1 MSTSLTTKTALGLM
15 PLAIGI
21 VLRHYYERVTKDKNK
36 SRDGATGPVPL
47 RLEELMYDEAFTI
60 SRSFMDASARHT
72 VEEIQ
77 HFTALHTPTGP
88 SSQAV
93 RVTVPQTCCAEAAR
107 VLVRAFGG
115 EHEARRVVGGVRWWQ
130 VRPGDRGID
139 AEWIMDKRD
148 WKEAKRREKAAAAA
162 EGAQTS
168 ESPGAGVSTCF
179 SPLSPLSSSPSS
191 PDAHTRVGTD
201 DTETTAVYRPE
212 MDEMRCLLWAHGGG
226 YYFGSVDQERYMIQ
240 RYARKIH
247 GRVFAPNY
255 RLAPQYPFPCG
266 LQDLLA
272 SYLFLIEPPPGAA
285 HRPVQPGHIVIGG
298 DSAGGGLTLAFLQVV
313 RDAGLPPPAGAVLV
327 SPWCDMHHSFPSIFL
342 NTDTDIVPAT
352 GLTTH
357 KPSPLW
363 PPPPDDV
370 NLQVHE
376 LLRPGGTRGS
386 AVVPVPPGN
395 DDGNRVVET
404 QDTRPNDR
412 ETVVRVTGEDG
423 VPMEIRQQIQLYTTN
438 DLLIHPLIS
447 PALAYLGGLPPL
459 FVIASDREVLRDEI
473 LFTLVRFYLRRAC
486 RLMGRLGFVRAHRAA
501 NPEKYPVSEEV
512 KNLYPAYKGIENRM
526 KPTMVHL
533 QVYDDA
539 AHVLPL
545 MFIASTPAVYCYRAI
560 ATFIKHVTNMPPT
573 AALQK
578 YKPPLLQTLD
588 LTPGEI
594 VTSPVALSSPAAEA
608 EQPAL
613 AQPNATTRPKRFSR
627 MTTSFRRSSLFSKSE
642 KGSSGADDADV
653 LAGDPVVYH
662 GGWAKELDNGRTM
675 IRERVATNGTI
686 RALEPERDLPGLH
699 VDPAHLGIVSAR
711 WAGVYVP
718 SMQRHE
724 KKYAGCMRQ
733 IARRRERAIALLR
746 SQGPREIE
754 EEKKAEVEGE
764 GWSVAWALDD
774 PDERPPPS
782 SLVARCDTAEALAL
796 ARAAAATKQ
805 KRNSRLVV
813 ATSFGGKK
821 RRASEEGEK
830 VEKTARR
837 RSGGEFWRRL
847 SRGQGAVPST
857 AVAAA
862 AATVMQPQVMVAA

>member
-1 MSTSLTTKTALGLM
+1 MSASLTTRTTLGLM

-21 VLRHYYERVTKDKNK
+21 LLRHYYGRVIKDKSKN
-36 SRDGATGPVPL
+36 REGAAVPVPL

-60 SRSFMDASARHT
+60 TRSFMDASANHT
-72 VEEIQ
+72 VEELQ
-77 HFTALHTPTGP
+77 QFTNLYAPVGP
-88 SSQAV
+88 SSHVV
-93 RVTVPQTCCAEAAR
+93 RVAVPQTCCAEAAR

-148 WKEAKRREKAAAAA
+148 WKEATRREKAAAAA
-162 EGAQTS
+162 EKSQTRES
-168 ESPGAGVSTCF
+168 GSPGAGASTTL
-179 SPLSPLSSSPSS
+179 SPLSPLSSSSS
-191 PDAHTRVGTD
+191 SGAHAGVSTD
-201 DTETTAVYRPE
+201 DTEASATYRPE

-226 YYFGSVDQERYMIQ
+226 YYFGSINQERYMIQ

-272 SYLFLIEPPPGAA
+272 SYLFLIDPPPGAA
-285 HRPVQPGHIVIGG
+285 HRPVQPGHIVVGG
-298 DSAGGGLTLAFLQVV
+298 DSAGGGLALAFLQVV

-327 SPWCDMHHSFPSIFL
+327 SPWCDLHHSFPSISL

-357 KPSPLW
+357 KPSLLW

-370 NLQVHE
+370 NLQVRE
-376 LLRPGGTRGS
+376 LLRSPAQNRPGGTPGA
-386 AVVPVPPGN
+386 AVVPSGT
-395 DDGNRVVET
+395 DGGRVVET
-404 QDTRPNDR
+404 QDTSPDVR
-412 ETVVRVTGEDG
+412 ETVVRATGEDG
-423 VPMEIRQQIQLYTTN
+423 GPVEIRQQIQLYTTN
-438 DLLIHPLIS
+438 DLLIHPLVS
-447 PALAYLGGLPPL
+447 PVLGYLGGLPPL

-473 LFTLVRFYLRRAC
+473 LFT
-486 RLMGRLGFVRAHRAA
+486 AHRAA

-512 KNLYPAYKGIENRM
+512 KKLYPAYEGIENRM

-545 MFIASTPAVYCYRAI
+545 MFIATTPAVYCYRAI
-560 ATFIKHVTNMPPT
+560 ATFFKHVTNMSPT

-578 YKPPLLQTLD
+578 RKPPLLQTSD
-588 LTPGEI
+588 LTPEI
-594 VTSPVALSSPAAEA
+594 VTEPVALPSPVAEVK
-608 EQPAL
+608 QPTV
-613 AQPNATTRPKRFSR
+613 AQPSAPTRPTRFSR
-627 MTTSFRRSSLFSKSE
+627 MTTSFRRSSRFPRPE
-642 KGSSGADDADV
+642 RGTSGAEDADA

-662 GGWAKELDNGRTM
+662 GGWAKENDNGRTM

-686 RALEPERDLPGLH
+686 RPLEPERDLPALDT
-699 VDPAHLGIVSAR
+699 DPAHLGIVSAY
-711 WAGVYVP
+711 WARIYLATA
-718 SMQRHE
+718 QRHE
-724 KKYAGCMRQ
+724 KKYAGSTRQ

-746 SQGPREIE
+746 SQGPREV
-754 EEKKAEVEGE
+754 EEKEAEVEGE

-796 ARAAAATKQ
+796 ARAATATKRKQ
-805 KRNSRLVV
+805 NAASFRGTKRQ
-813 ATSFGGKK
+813 TS
-821 RRASEEGEK
+821 EK
-830 VEKTARR
+830 VEKATPSVRKR
-837 RSGGEFWRRL
+837 PGGELWRRL
-847 SRGQGAVPST
+847 SRGQGASP
-857 AVAAA
+857 AAAA
-862 AATVMQPQVMVAA
+862 AATVMQPPVIVAA

>member
-15 PLAIGI
+15 PLALGI
-21 VLRHYYERVTKDKNK
+21 VLRHYYERVIKDKSK
-36 SRDGATGPVPL
+36 SKEGAAAPVPL

-60 SRSFMDASARHT
+60 SRSFMDASAKHT

-77 HFTALHTPTGP
+77 KFTALHTPVGP
-88 SSQAV
+88 SSHSV

-148 WKEAKRREKAAAAA
+148 WKEARRREKAAAAA
-162 EGAQTS
+162 EGTQTS
-168 ESPGAGVSTCF
+168 ESPGAGATGSTC
-179 SPLSPLSSSPSS
+179 LSPLSSPSS

-201 DTETTAVYRPE
+201 DSEATAAYRPE

-285 HRPVQPGHIVIGG
+285 HRPVQPGHIVVGG
-298 DSAGGGLTLAFLQVV
+298 DSAGGGLALAFLQVV

-327 SPWCDMHHSFPSIFL
+327 SPWTLFPRRDSRH
-342 NTDTDIVPAT
+342 TSQV
-352 GLTTH
+352 
-357 KPSPLW
+357 PLW
-363 PPPPDDV
+363 PPPPDDIS
-370 NLQVHE
+370 LQVHE

-386 AVVPVPPGN
+386 ATVPPGT
-395 DDGNRVVET
+395 DDGN
-404 QDTRPNDR
+404 R

-423 VPMEIRQQIQLYTTN
+423 VPVEIRQQIQLYTTN
-438 DLLIHPLIS
+438 DLLMHPLVS

-473 LFTLVRFYLRRAC
+473 LFT
-486 RLMGRLGFVRAHRAA
+486 AHRAA

-512 KNLYPAYKGIENRM
+512 KKLYPAYEGIENRT

-545 MFIASTPAVYCYRAI
+545 MFIASTPAIYCYRAI

-578 YKPPLLQTLD
+578 RKLPPLWMSD
-588 LTPGEI
+588 LTLGET
-594 VTSPVALSSPAAEA
+594 VTSPVALSSPAAEV
-608 EQPAL
+608 EQPIL
-613 AQPNATTRPKRFSR
+613 AQPSATTRPKRLSR

-642 KGSSGADDADV
+642 RSTSGEVHAEDIDV

-662 GGWAKELDNGRTM
+662 GGWAKENDSNRTM
-675 IRERVATNGTI
+675 IRERVAINGTI
-686 RALEPERDLPGLH
+686 RPLEPERDLPGLH
-699 VDPAHLGIVSAR
+699 VDPAHLGVVSAR
-711 WAGVYVP
+711 WARVYIP
-718 SMQRHE
+718 FMQRHE
-724 KKYAGCMRQ
+724 KKYAGSMRQ
-733 IARRRERAIALLR
+733 VVRRRERAIALLR
-746 SQGPREIE
+746 SQCSREV
-754 EEKKAEVEGE
+754 EKEKEAEVEGE
-764 GWSVAWALDD
+764 GWSVAWALGD

-782 SLVARCDTAEALAL
+782 SLVARCDTEEALAL
-796 ARAAAATKQ
+796 ARAVAATKQ

-813 ATSFGGKK
+813 STSFRGKK
-821 RRASEEGEK
+821 RRASEESEK
-830 VEKTARR
+830 AEKTVRR
-837 RSGGEFWRRL
+837 RPGGEFWRRL
-847 SRGQGAVPST
+847 SRGHGAVPST
-857 AVAAA
+857 AVAA

>member
-21 VLRHYYERVTKDKNK
+21 LLRHYYDRVIKDKSK
-36 SRDGATGPVPL
+36 SKEGAAAPVPL

-60 SRSFMDASARHT
+60 SRSFMDASAKHT

-77 HFTALHTPTGP
+77 KFTALHTPVGP
-88 SSQAV
+88 SSHSV
-93 RVTVPQTCCAEAAR
+93 RVTVPQTSCAEAAR

-148 WKEAKRREKAAAAA
+148 WKEARRREKAAAAA
-162 EGAQTS
+162 EGTQTS
-168 ESPGAGVSTCF
+168 ESPGACAAGSTC
-179 SPLSPLSSSPSS
+179 LSPLSSPSS
-191 PDAHTRVGTD
+191 PGAHTRVSTD
-201 DTETTAVYRPE
+201 DSEATAAYRPE

-285 HRPVQPGHIVIGG
+285 HRPVQPGHIVVGG
-298 DSAGGGLTLAFLQVV
+298 DSAGGGLALAFLQVV

-327 SPWCDMHHSFPSIFL
+327 SPWCDLHHSFPSIFI

-376 LLRPGGTRGS
+376 LLRPGGTRVA
-386 AVVPVPPGN
+386 AVVPPGN

-404 QDTRPNDR
+404 QDTRPDVR

-423 VPMEIRQQIQLYTTN
+423 VPVEIRQQIQLYTTN
-438 DLLIHPLIS
+438 DLLIHPLVS

-473 LFTLVRFYLRRAC
+473 LFT
-486 RLMGRLGFVRAHRAA
+486 AHRAA

-512 KNLYPAYKGIENRM
+512 KKLYPAYKGIENRM

-545 MFIASTPAVYCYRAI
+545 MFIASTPAIYCYRAI

-578 YKPPLLQTLD
+578 RKLPPLWMSD
-588 LTPGEI
+588 LTLGET
-594 VTSPVALSSPAAEA
+594 VTSPVALSSPVEEV
-608 EQPAL
+608 EQPIL
-613 AQPNATTRPKRFSR
+613 SQPSATTRPKRLSR

-642 KGSSGADDADV
+642 RSTSGEVRPEDVDV

-662 GGWAKELDNGRTM
+662 GGWAKENDSNRTM

-686 RALEPERDLPGLH
+686 RPLEPECDLPGLH
-699 VDPAHLGIVSAR
+699 IDPAHLGVLSAR
-711 WAGVYVP
+711 WARVYMP
-718 SMQRHE
+718 FMQRHE
-724 KKYAGCMRQ
+724 KKYAGSMRQ
-733 IARRRERAIALLR
+733 VARRRERAIALLR
-746 SQGPREIE
+746 SQGSRE
-754 EEKKAEVEGE
+754 EEKEKGGAEVEGE

-796 ARAAAATKQ
+796 ARAVAATKQ

-813 ATSFGGKK
+813 ATSFRGKK
-821 RRASEEGEK
+821 RRASEESEK
-830 VEKTARR
+830 AEKT
-837 RSGGEFWRRL
+837 
-847 SRGQGAVPST
+847 GAVPST
-857 AVAAA
+857 AVVAA

>member
-1 MSTSLTTKTALGLM
+1 MSASLTTRTTLGLM

-21 VLRHYYERVTKDKNK
+21 LLRHYYGRVVKDKSK
-36 SRDGATGPVPL
+36 SREGAAVLVPL

-60 SRSFMDASARHT
+60 TRSFMDASANHT
-72 VEEIQ
+72 VEELQ
-77 HFTALHTPTGP
+77 QFTNLYAPVGP
-88 SSQAV
+88 SSQVV
-93 RVTVPQTCCAEAAR
+93 RVAVPQTCCAEAAR

-115 EHEARRVVGGVRWWQ
+115 EDEARRVVGGVRWWQ

-148 WKEAKRREKAAAAA
+148 WKEARRREKAAAATEKSQTRESGSPA
-162 EGAQTS
+162 AGANTS
-168 ESPGAGVSTCF
+168 
-179 SPLSPLSSSPSS
+179 LSPLSSSSS
-191 PDAHTRVGTD
+191 SGAHARVSTN
-201 DTETTAVYRPE
+201 DTEASAAYRPE

-226 YYFGSVDQERYMIQ
+226 YYFGSVNQERYMIQ

-285 HRPVQPGHIVIGG
+285 HRPVQPGHIVVGG
-298 DSAGGGLTLAFLQVV
+298 DSAGGGLALAFLQVV

-327 SPWCDMHHSFPSIFL
+327 SPWCDLHHSFPSISL

-357 KPSPLW
+357 KPSSLW

-370 NLQVHE
+370 NLQVRE
-376 LLRPGGTRGS
+376 LLQNRPGGTPGA
-386 AVVPVPPGN
+386 AV
-395 DDGNRVVET
+395 
-404 QDTRPNDR
+404 
-412 ETVVRVTGEDG
+412 TVVRATGEDG
-423 VPMEIRQQIQLYTTN
+423 VPVEIRQQIQLYTTN
-438 DLLIHPLIS
+438 DLLIHPLVS
-447 PALAYLGGLPPL
+447 PVLAYLGGLPPL

-473 LFTLVRFYLRRAC
+473 LFT
-486 RLMGRLGFVRAHRAA
+486 AHRAA

-512 KNLYPAYKGIENRM
+512 KKLYPAYEGIENRM

-545 MFIASTPAVYCYRAI
+545 MFIATTPAVYCYRAI
-560 ATFIKHVTNMPPT
+560 ATFFKHVTNMPPT

-578 YKPPLLQTLD
+578 RKPPLLQTSD
-588 LTPGEI
+588 ITPEI
-594 VTSPVALSSPAAEA
+594 VTSPVALSSPVAEVK
-608 EQPAL
+608 QPTV
-613 AQPNATTRPKRFSR
+613 AQPSAPTRPTRFSR

-642 KGSSGADDADV
+642 RGTSGAEDADV

-662 GGWAKELDNGRTM
+662 GGWAKENSNGRTM

-686 RALEPERDLPGLH
+686 RPLEPERDLPALH
-699 VDPAHLGIVSAR
+699 ADPAHLGIVSAR
-711 WAGVYVP
+711 WARVYLATA
-718 SMQRHE
+718 QGHE
-724 KKYAGCMRQ
+724 KKYAGSVRQ

-746 SQGPREIE
+746 SQVPRE
-754 EEKKAEVEGE
+754 AEAEGE

-796 ARAAAATKQ
+796 ARAAADTKR
-805 KRNSRLVV
+805 KRNAAFMR
-813 ATSFGGKK
+813 GK
-821 RRASEEGEK
+821 SEK
-830 VEKTARR
+830 AEKTVRR

-847 SRGQGAVPST
+847 SRGQGAVP
-857 AVAAA
+857 AAAAAA
-862 AATVMQPQVMVAA
+862 AATVMQPQVIVAA

>member
-1 MSTSLTTKTALGLM
+1 MSASLTTRTTLGLM

-21 VLRHYYERVTKDKNK
+21 VVRHYYDRVIKDKSK
-36 SRDGATGPVPL
+36 SREGSTGPVPL

-60 SRSFMDASARHT
+60 TRNFMEASTSHT
-72 VEEIQ
+72 VEELQ
-77 HFTALHTPTGP
+77 QFTALRTPAGP

-148 WKEAKRREKAAAAA
+148 WKEARRREKAAAMA
-162 EGAQTS
+162 ERTGS
-168 ESPGAGVSTCF
+168 VGESGSPGT
-179 SPLSPLSSSPSS
+179 SPPLLSPVSSPESS
-191 PDAHTRVGTD
+191 PPPPPGVHARVSTD
-201 DTETTAVYRPE
+201 DTEASGAYRPE

-226 YYFGSVDQERYMIQ
+226 YYFGAVDQERYMIQ

-285 HRPVQPGHIVIGG
+285 HRPVQPGHIVVGG
-298 DSAGGGLTLAFLQVV
+298 DSAGGGLALAFLQVV
-313 RDAGLPPPAGAVLV
+313 RDAGLPAPAGAVLV
-327 SPWCDMHHSFPSIFL
+327 SPWCDLHHSFPSIFL

-370 NLQVHE
+370 NRQVRE
-376 LLRPGGTRGS
+376 LLRPGSTRGA
-386 AVVPVPPGN
+386 AVVPPSN

-404 QDTRPNDR
+404 QDTQR
-412 ETVVRVTGEDG
+412 ENVVRVAGEDG
-423 VPMEIRQQIQLYTTN
+423 ALLEIPQQIQLYTTN
-438 DLLIHPLIS
+438 DLLIHPLVS

-473 LFTLVRFYLRRAC
+473 IFT
-486 RLMGRLGFVRAHRAA
+486 AHRAA

-512 KNLYPAYKGIENRM
+512 KKLYPVYEGIESRM
-526 KPTMVHL
+526 KPTTVHL

-539 AHVLPL
+539 AHVLPM

-578 YKPPLLQTLD
+578 RKLPPPWMSD
-588 LTPGEI
+588 LAPEEM
-594 VTSPVALSSPAAEA
+594 VTSPVKLSSPVPEV
-608 EQPAL
+608 EQPTI
-613 AQPNATTRPKRFSR
+613 AQPSVPIRPTRLSR
-627 MTTSFRRSSLFSKSE
+627 MTTSFRRSSLFSRSDR
-642 KGSSGADDADV
+642 STSGEVHTEDPDV

-662 GGWAKELDNGRTM
+662 GGWAKENDSSSNRTM

-686 RALEPERDLPGLH
+686 RPLEPERDLPALN
-699 VDPAHLGIVSAR
+699 VDPTHLGVVSAR
-711 WAGVYVP
+711 WARIYIACA
-718 SMQRHE
+718 QRHE
-724 KKYAGCMRQ
+724 KKYAGSTRQ

-746 SQGPREIE
+746 SQRGAARDS
-754 EEKKAEVEGE
+754 EKEEGE

-782 SLVARCDTAEALAL
+782 SLVARCDTADALAL
-796 ARAAAATKQ
+796 ARAATTTSTAKQ
-805 KRNSRLVV
+805 KRKNRS
-813 ATSFGGKK
+813 
-821 RRASEEGEK
+821 ASEEGE
-830 VEKTARR
+830 EKGGAKKTVRR

-847 SRGQGAVPST
+847 SRGQSVVAPS
-857 AVAAA
+857 AAA
-862 AATVMQPQVMVAA
+862 AATVVPPQVVVAA

>member
-1 MSTSLTTKTALGLM
+1 MSSLTTRTTLGLM

-21 VLRHYYERVTKDKNK
+21 LLRHYYKRVIKDKSK
-36 SRDGATGPVPL
+36 SGEGAAVPVPL
-47 RLEELMYDEAFTI
+47 RLEELKYDEAFTI
-60 SRSFMDASARHT
+60 TRNFMDASANHT
-72 VEEIQ
+72 VEELQ
-77 HFTALHTPTGP
+77 QFTNLHTPVGP
-88 SSQAV
+88 SSQVV
-93 RVTVPQTCCAEAAR
+93 RAAVPQTCCAEAAR

-115 EHEARRVVGGVRWWQ
+115 EDEARRVVGGVRWWQ

-148 WKEAKRREKAAAAA
+148 WKEVRRREKAAAAA
-162 EGAQTS
+162 ANKTQMRESG
-168 ESPGAGVSTCF
+168 SPGADASSSPT
-179 SPLSPLSSSPSS
+179 PLSPSSG
-191 PDAHTRVGTD
+191 AHARVSTD
-201 DTETTAVYRPE
+201 DAEVTAYHPE

-226 YYFGSVDQERYMIQ
+226 YYFGSVNQERYMIQ

-285 HRPVQPGHIVIGG
+285 HRPVQPDHIVVGG
-298 DSAGGGLTLAFLQVV
+298 DSAGGGLALAFLQVV

-342 NTDTDIVPAT
+342 NVDTDIVPAT

-370 NLQVHE
+370 NFQVRK
-376 LLRPGGTRGS
+376 LLRSSAQNRPGGTPGA
-386 AVVPVPPGN
+386 AVVPPGD

-404 QDTRPNDR
+404 QDTRPDDR
-412 ETVVRVTGEDG
+412 ETVVRVPGEDG
-423 VPMEIRQQIQLYTTN
+423 APVEIRQQIQLYTTN
-438 DLLIHPLIS
+438 DLLIHPLVS

-473 LFTLVRFYLRRAC
+473 LFT
-486 RLMGRLGFVRAHRAA
+486 AHRAA
-501 NPEKYPVSEEV
+501 NPEKYPVSDAV
-512 KNLYPAYKGIENRM
+512 KKLYPAYEGIENRM

-539 AHVLPL
+539 AHVIPL

-578 YKPPLLQTLD
+578 RKPPLLQKLD

-594 VTSPVALSSPAAEA
+594 VTSPVALSSPVAEA
-608 EQPAL
+608 EEPTVVQPS
-613 AQPNATTRPKRFSR
+613 ATTRPKRFSR
-627 MTTSFRRSSLFSKSE
+627 MTTSFRRSSLFPRAE
-642 KGSSGADDADV
+642 RGTSGAEDADA

-662 GGWAKELDNGRTM
+662 GGWAKEHDSSYTM

-686 RALEPERDLPGLH
+686 RPLEPEPDLPGLH
-699 VDPAHLGIVSAR
+699 VDPAHLGIVSSR
-711 WAGVYVP
+711 WVRVYLACAQ
-718 SMQRHE
+718 SHE
-724 KKYAGCMRQ
+724 KKYAGSMRQ
-733 IARRRERAIALLR
+733 VARRRERAISLLR
-746 SQGPREIE
+746 SQGPRET
-754 EEKKAEVEGE
+754 EKGADVGGE

-796 ARAAAATKQ
+796 ARAAPTAKRKQNAA
-805 KRNSRLVV
+805 
-813 ATSFGGKK
+813 SFRGTK
-821 RRASEEGEK
+821 RRTSDE
-830 VEKTARR
+830 VETATPSVRKR
-837 RSGGEFWRRL
+837 PGGEFWKRL
-847 SRGQGAVPST
+847 SRGQPEGAAP
-857 AVAAA
+857 AAAA
-862 AATVMQPQVMVAA
+862 AATVMQPPVIVAGMNGCSPGGIVFVDVFCLALCPPVY